1 MLLPVVLFDK
11 EWYFVK
17 IVYGDQSTV
26 NPMTTDHTNILVE
39 LNRAV
44 KTLNFYPK
52 GHPNLEQ
59 ILSDFLTLLEDAT
72 SNKSEITLR
81 IDSKNI
87 IEDGKPISPNNTA
100 ISSLAKKLFLKK
112 IKVLKINSHISAKDV
127 EGFLS
132 LLAMEP
138 HAIFKEGGAVMVLA
152 KLNVTGILLNE
163 TSYEQL
169 KELQEKMEDDKT
181 AEFEDEDI
189 TEDGCEEGSDGEAE
203 TEPEAEAEAAK
214 EKEEDTMKQ
223 LLHLISDER
232 STIGYKDISIKI
244 IGRADQLVADNKLDD
259 TLPVLYLFLKHT
271 LPKYME
277 NEEIRSI
284 ASESLLHFLSRE
296 VILFL
301 VDKVS
306 LREEPNRTAIQ
317 YLLLKAEGAA
327 VDPLLDA
334 LSETP
339 VAHKAHYLARTL
351 VRFGD
356 NIRDKI
362 AERLQLEERIVTIQM
377 IALLG
382 ELGGEKSM
390 KPLIESYAK
399 NDLRIKKAVLKS
411 LARITSENSSKILRD
426 TIKEGNRTL
435 IGQAIISLAMHKDSA
450 SVELIGDMALKGD
463 IQLKKEAIKALGIG
477 GDQAAVPYLKKVL
490 IKKGWFGKEISDDQ
504 KILAILSL
512 GKIGGPMAI
521 ETIQDVYKDSKGNIY
536 NTCKRVLEGSK
547 ADDR

>member
-1 MLLPVVLFDK
+1 
-11 EWYFVK
+11 
-17 IVYGDQSTV
+17 
-26 NPMTTDHTNILVE
+26 MTTDHTNILIE

-59 ILSDFLTLLEDAT
+59 TLSDLLTLLKTAT
-72 SNKSEITLR
+72 SGQGDITLR

-87 IEDGKPISPNNTA
+87 TEDGKPISPNNVA
-100 ISSLAKKLFLKK
+100 ISSLAKQLFLKK
-112 IKVLKINSHISAKDV
+112 IKVLNINSKIGAKDV
-127 EGFLS
+127 DGFLS

-138 HAIFKEGGAVMVLA
+138 QAIFKEGGAVMVLA
-152 KLNVTGILLNE
+152 RLNVTGILLNE

-169 KELQEKMEDDKT
+169 KELQEKLEEDEA
-181 AEFEDEDI
+181 AEFEGEDTDEDEGEVI
-189 TEDGCEEGSDGEAE
+189 TEEGSEEASGNEPEPETEAE
-203 TEPEAEAEAAK
+203 TAERK
-214 EKEEDTMKQ
+214 KEDTLKE
-223 LLHLISDER
+223 LLDLISQER
-232 STIGYKDISIKI
+232 GTIVYKDLSVKVIEST
-244 IGRADQLVADNKLDD
+244 DQLIADNKFDNA
-259 TLPVLYLFLKHT
+259 LPVLYLFLKHT

-277 NEEIRSI
+277 NEEIRTI

-317 YLLLKAEGAA
+317 YLLLKAEDSA

-334 LSETP
+334 LAETP
-339 VAHKAHYLARTL
+339 VAHKAHYLTRTL

-356 NIRDKI
+356 NIRGKI
-362 AERLQLEERIVTIQM
+362 AERLQLDERAVTIQM
-377 IALLG
+377 ITLLG
-382 ELGGEKSM
+382 ELGGEKSIE
-390 KPLIESYAK
+390 PLVESYAK

-426 TIKEGNRTL
+426 AIKEGNRAL
-435 IGQAIISLAMHKDSA
+435 KGQAIISLAMHKDSA

-463 IQLKKEAIKALGIG
+463 IELKKEAIKALGIG
-477 GDQAAVPYLKKVL
+477 GDEMAVPYLEKVL

-521 ETIQDVYKDSKGNIY
+521 KAIQDVYKDSKGNLY

-547 ADDR
+547 ADGR

>member
-1 MLLPVVLFDK
+1 
-11 EWYFVK
+11 
-17 IVYGDQSTV
+17 
-26 NPMTTDHTNILVE
+26 MTTNHTNILIE

-59 ILSDFLTLLEDAT
+59 ILGDFLTLLKDAT
-72 SNKSEITLR
+72 SSKNEITLH

-87 IEDGKPISPNNTA
+87 IEDGKPISPNNAA
-100 ISSLAKKLFLKK
+100 ISALAKQLFLKK
-112 IKVLKINSHISAKDV
+112 IKVLKVNSAVSAKDI

-132 LLAMEP
+132 LLVMEP
-138 HAIFKEGGAVMVLA
+138 QAIFKEGGAVMVLA
-152 KLNVTGILLNE
+152 KKNVTGILLNE

-169 KELQEKMEDDKT
+169 KELQEKMEDDKA
-181 AEFEDEDI
+181 AEFGDEDGDGDGDI
-189 TEDGCEEGSDGEAE
+189 TEGGSEEASENE
-203 TEPEAEAEAAK
+203 PEPEAEPTE
-214 EKEEDTMKQ
+214 EKKEDTLKK
-223 LLHLISDER
+223 LLHLISNER
-232 STIGYKDISIKI
+232 STIGYKDLSIKVI
-244 IGRADQLVADNKLDD
+244 ARADQLVADNELND

-306 LREEPNRTAIQ
+306 SREEPNRTAIQ
-317 YLLLKAEGAA
+317 YLLLKAEDGA

-339 VAHKAHYLARTL
+339 VAHKAHYLTRTL

-390 KPLIESYAK
+390 EPLIESYAK

-426 TIKEGNRTL
+426 AIKEGNRAL

-463 IQLKKEAIKALGIG
+463 IELKKEAIKALGIG
-477 GDQAAVPYLKKVL
+477 GDEMAVPYLQKVL

-512 GKIGGPMAI
+512 GKIGGLMAI
-521 ETIQDVYKDSKGNIY
+521 ETIQNVYKDSKGNIY